1 MWQVQA
7 KIYKIKI
14 LPKMSRVKMKD
25 ITCVCC
31 DKELKIGEIFYCQK
45 CLGLKMKCFNPTCK
59 CGNIELEKVLKIRC
73 KNCHCSIIYDIE
85 NVSLYQQN
93 TW

>member
-45 CLGLKMKCFNPTCK
+45 CLGLKWNASIQPV
-59 CGNIELEKVLKIRC
+59 NVEILNLK
-73 KNCHCSIIYDIE
+73 KF
-85 NVSLYQQN
+85 
-93 TW
+93 

>member
-1 MWQVQA
+1 MTYELSKKLHGFQYEVEEQTKISFNVHCA
-7 KIYKIKI
+7 KCGKFKLKYTKSKI

-45 CLGLKMKCFNPTCK
+45 CLGLK
-59 CGNIELEKVLKIRC
+59 
-73 KNCHCSIIYDIE
+73 
-85 NVSLYQQN
+85 
-93 TW
+93 